1 MFNNAV
7 VRRRTIITGA
17 LLSTAGLALSA
28 CSGTTVNI
36 PGADGSSTASAG
48 NDAVVGSAPVAAS
61 DLIVSGST
69 MEKIKQRGKL
79 IVATALDAPLVSQQD
94 PSDPQK
100 VNGFDADL
108 AKMLAVYITG
118 KPNVE
123 WVPSAS
129 ETREALLA
137 NGTVDVVFSTY
148 TITTKRAEQ
157 VDFAGPYFMSGLAVA
172 VKADNNTI
180 KGIDDLG
187 GKNVIV
193 QTGTPSVSE
202 VPAKQPS
209 AKIMPFA
216 TTPQGVQALTQGRG
230 DAYVQ
235 DYVLLASQSASN
247 KDIKVVG
254 APFTAEPYG
263 IGLKH
268 NDAAFKTF
276 VNNWLTVI
284 EKKGLWTQV
293 WKNTLGSV
301 GDSPAPTPPA
311 IGSVPGS

>member
-1 MFNNAV
+1 MFSNAV
-7 VRRRTIITGA
+7 VRRRTAIAGV
-17 LLSTAGLALSA
+17 LLTSAALALSA
-28 CSGTTVNI
+28 CSTDAVNI
-36 PGADGSSTASAG
+36 PGAAGSSSPAG
-48 NDAVVGSAPVAAS
+48 NDALITSAPVAGN
-61 DLIVSGST
+61 DLIIPGST

-79 IVATALDAPLVSQQD
+79 VVATALDAPLVSQQD

-100 VNGFDADL
+100 VNGLDADL
-108 AKMLAVYITG
+108 AKMLAVYILG

-123 WVPSAS
+123 WVPSAA

-148 TITTKRAEQ
+148 TITPKRAEQ
-157 VDFAGPYFMSGLAVA
+157 IDFAGPYFMSGLAVA
-172 VKADNNTI
+172 VKSDNTAI
-180 KGIDDLG
+180 KGIDDLN

-193 QTGTPSVSE
+193 QTGTPSVAEVSE
-202 VPAKQPS
+202 KQPG

-235 DYVLLASQSASN
+235 DYVLLASQSSTN

-254 APFTAEPYG
+254 APFTDEPYG

-268 NDAAFKTF
+268 NDSSFKSF
-276 VNNWLTVI
+276 VNGWLTTI

-301 GDSPAPTPPA
+301 GNSPDPTPPT